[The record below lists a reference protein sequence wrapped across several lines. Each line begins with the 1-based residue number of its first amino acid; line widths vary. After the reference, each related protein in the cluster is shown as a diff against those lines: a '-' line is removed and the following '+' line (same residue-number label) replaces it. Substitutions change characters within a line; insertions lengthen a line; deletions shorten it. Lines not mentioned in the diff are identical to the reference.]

1 MASKRFEIDMGLNAS
16 DVARGAKDAETSI
29 GKLEDAVEDAGRGGA
44 RDLDRIEDSLRD
56 VQRQAGR
63 TEDAVD
69 DIGVRGGDSFRKL
82 GDAGG
87 EVADELRGNIG
98 EAFSSFR
105 GDLEDLPQI
114 AQDTLGGLA
123 GSGALGGIAG
133 VAATAAGAAGLGLIV
148 GAIDTI
154 NEEARKSEDRAN
166 DLAQA
171 YIDAGSTVLSTIDQ
185 AARVSQVVTDKELR
199 DEATRLADTIGIDL
213 AEAVRIVAGDANA
226 LAGAQGILADRQ
238 QVVNDK
244 MNTGT
249 ELSAQRVVEIQEERI
264 AVENQSDALQ
274 TYADRQD
281 VATQR
286 AQLYSDSLKAMIDDA
301 GSATVEVDELGNRL
315 YTLPDQTQ
323 VLINAETQQAT
334 TNVDGFKGDLDGV
347 PETVSTHAAF
357 DSSTATRDLETWISR
372 NQGRTIRIAGRFD
385 VDSGAPFE

>member
-16 DVARGAKDAETSI
+16 DVAKGAKDAETAI
-29 GKLEDAVEDAGRGGA
+29 GKLEDAVEDAGRA
-44 RDLDRIEDSLRD
+44 RDLDRLEDSLRD

-63 TEDAVD
+63 TEDAID
-69 DIGVRGGDSFRKL
+69 DIGTRGGNSFRKL
-82 GDAGG
+82 SDAGS
-87 EVADELRGNIG
+87 EVSGELRQNLG
-98 EAFSSFR
+98 ETFSSFR

-123 GSGALGGIAG
+123 GSGAIGGIAG
-133 VAATAAGAAGLGLIV
+133 LAATAAGAAGLGLIV
-148 GAIDTI
+148 GAIDNI
-154 NEEARKSEDRAN
+154 NAAAEKSEERASE
-166 DLAQA
+166 LAGA
-171 YIDAGSTVLSTIDQ
+171 YIEAGTTVLSTIDA

-199 DEATRLADTIGIDL
+199 EEATKLAETIGIDL

-238 QVVNDK
+238 AVVNDK

-249 ELSAQRVVEIQEERI
+249 ELSAQRIIEIQEERR
-264 AVENQSDALQ
+264 AVIDQSNALEV
-274 TYADRQD
+274 YSDRQD
-281 VATQR
+281 TATQR

-301 GSATVEVDELGNRL
+301 GSATVEVDELGNKL

-347 PETVSTHAAF
+347 PETVTTRAQFDASAA
-357 DSSTATRDLETWISR
+357 DRDLDNWIIR
-372 NQGRTIRIAGRFD
+372 NNGRTIRIAGRFD
-385 VDSGAPFE
+385 VESGVPFE